1 MTSLA
6 IDEFVENYCE
16 VRPHELKDYETEVPR
31 WCKGC
36 GDHGVLSVIQ
46 RLLRDEQ
53 VDPENVVAVSG
64 IGCSSRL
71 PHYLKT
77 YGFHGIH
84 GRALPVSLGVAL
96 ARPDVHVMTVMGDG
110 DCFSIGASHWVHT
123 LRYNP
128 RILVMVLDNEVYALT
143 KNQVSPTSQAGAI
156 TNTTPHGAYL
166 KGMNPLSTILGVTN
180 VSFLAQTAS
189 WLPVHMEDTL
199 RKAWHHRGMA
209 FVRILARCPVF
220 LPNAFGAEGSIFP
233 AVFLENP
240 EGVPV
245 NKGVLR
251 TAPTEAHDH
260 RDLHAA
266 QRMALREDGAPMGLL
281 YWNPELP
288 SYEEVRWSHTKKL
301 DRAAL
306 ISAMNAQL
314 DKYSVQ

>member
-96 ARPDVHVMTVMGDG
+96 ARPDVRVMTVMGDG
-110 DCFSIGASHWVHT
+110 DCFSIGAGHWVHT

-156 TNTTPHGAYL
+156 TNTTPRS
-166 KGMNPLSTILGVTN
+166 PIRTDRS
-180 VSFLAQTAS
+180 SSRSAS
-189 WLPVHMEDTL
+189 
-199 RKAWHHRGMA
+199 
-209 FVRILARCPVF
+209 
-220 LPNAFGAEGSIFP
+220 P
-233 AVFLENP
+233 A
-240 EGVPV
+240 
-245 NKGVLR
+245 
-251 TAPTEAHDH
+251 
-260 RDLHAA
+260 
-266 QRMALREDGAPMGLL
+266 
-281 YWNPELP
+281 
-288 SYEEVRWSHTKKL
+288 S
-301 DRAAL
+301 
-306 ISAMNAQL
+306 
-314 DKYSVQ
+314 

>member
-1 MTSLA
+1 M
-6 IDEFVENYCE
+6 
-16 VRPHELKDYETEVPR
+16 
-31 WCKGC
+31 
-36 GDHGVLSVIQ
+36 
-46 RLLRDEQ
+46 
-53 VDPENVVAVSG
+53 
-64 IGCSSRL
+64 
-71 PHYLKT
+71 
-77 YGFHGIH
+77 
-84 GRALPVSLGVAL
+84 AL
-96 ARPDVHVMTVMGDG
+96 ARPDVRLMTVMGDG

-128 RILVMVLDNEVYALT
+128 RIMVLVLDNEVYALT
-143 KNQVSPTSQAGAI
+143 KNQISPTFQAGAV

-166 KGMNPLSTILGVTN
+166 KSLNSLSTIMSVTN

-220 LPNAFGAEGSIFP
+220 MPNAFGADGSIFP
-233 AVFLENP
+233 AIFPENP

-260 RDLHAA
+260 GDLHAA
-266 QRMALREDGAPMGLL
+266 QRMAMREDGAPMGLL

-288 SYEEVRWSHTKKL
+288 SYEEVRRSRTKEK
-301 DRAAL
+301 DPAAL
-306 ISAMNAQL
+306 ISAINAQL